1 MPFWRAFSRPV
12 TAALP
17 IDPLYMRRLT
27 YKMANSMHRCLPAS
41 LEMNLPMPDSSRSCR
56 TEWVESSH
64 LRSFALRG
72 ERGNHTIYFCELLRV
87 TVRVN
92 LGAMRGYVRP

>member
-41 LEMNLPMPDSSRSCR
+41 LEMNLPMPDSSRSCSG
-56 TEWVESSH
+56 SSPVTCD
-64 LRSFALRG
+64 RSRYEGSVGITQF
-72 ERGNHTIYFCELLRV
+72 IF
-87 TVRVN
+87 VN
-92 LGAMRGYVRP
+92 CCV